1 MCDTVFSEDPFFI
14 VYCPDKYKTQ
24 RMCDETVDDSLAALK
39 LIPDWFVTSKMIKKL
54 FHVLYANENILYFN
68 EDFGNV
74 VFSFNEK
81 GILNIDLNN
90 INLGNNFDEDDRDII
105 ILIRLLAW
113 HIKLEKCKVLK
124 KR

>member
-1 MCDTVFSEDPFFI
+1 MILQQHSDLF
-14 VYCPDKYKTQ
+14 
-24 RMCDETVDDSLAALK
+24 
-39 LIPDWFVTSKMIKKL
+39 LIGLLQVKWFKKL
-54 FHVLYANENILYFN
+54 FTALSADVSILYFN

-74 VFSFNEK
+74 VFNCNGM

-90 INLGNNFDEDDRDII
+90 INLDNNFDEGNPDTI

-113 HIKLEKCKVLK
+113 DIKFEKCKAVK